1 MIRPIAIEFAL
12 FLTPFALYAAFLWA
26 TRAGVLHPDA
36 WSTQR
41 VALLA
46 IVALVLM
53 IAGFTW
59 VVEFTGGAPDAA
71 YVPPHLE
78 NGKLVPGTVK

>member
-1 MIRPIAIEFAL
+1 MIRPIAIEIAL
-12 FLTPFALYAAFLWA
+12 FLTPFALYALFLWA

-41 VALLA
+41 VALLSIA
-46 IVALVLM
+46 ALVLM
-53 IAGFTW
+53 IAGFAT
-59 VVEFTGGAPDAA
+59 VIEFAGGPPDAA